1 MIRCIFVYQDKD
13 AFLVA
18 LSMILWSDTQLCDE
32 NVNINLSTNISFEVI
47 RTSTI
52 EREQKSRKEKPTLN
66 INKYRSTID
75 GSFSTNNKIK
85 CFSFGEIKRTC
96 YFARIFHLFLFL
108 YISCAFVLMCNDHNF
123 LYKNMYCHLLNG
135 VSSSEKHQEND
146 NTKKHSQSFVSL

>member
-1 MIRCIFVYQDKD
+1 
-13 AFLVA
+13 
-18 LSMILWSDTQLCDE
+18 MILWSDTQLCDE

-85 CFSFGEIKRTC
+85 CFSFDEIK
-96 YFARIFHLFLFL
+96 
-108 YISCAFVLMCNDHNF
+108 
-123 LYKNMYCHLLNG
+123 
-135 VSSSEKHQEND
+135 
-146 NTKKHSQSFVSL
+146 